1 MNVSA
6 RSYVAAGIAA
16 LTAGVI
22 AIPTSVS
29 PPASLSASVQKEQVA
44 LLAAARSFTA
54 PIQPPVAFVV
64 LAPPHAVAPT
74 AAPNSSPGGVV
85 KASPTAAPAAAQAAL
100 AGLPGI
106 QNAIINAYN
115 VIDPWVDY
123 GVNVA
128 QYAVGWIPVVG
139 IFAPQIGIFYY
150 DLIEPIAT
158 SAIFNTA
165 YVLGGSIGLVQGI
178 SNVINDSINAGIGF
192 VNAEINWALS
202 FLPPLPPLPF
212 AAAQTT
218 TLKVAAE
225 PTAQATTEAVDE
237 KHEPGVATSAEPT
250 AKPAADPAAPE
261 APKSPTQPATDAAT
275 EPATPKPETEPATEA
290 VTPKPGAEPVKKP
303 ESTTTGSSGGVA
315 AQGEVR
321 GGTQSATDEKKPG
334 DSKPDEKTPAS
345 KPDDKG
351 DKGDKGDG
359 DTASTA
365 NTPAES
371 SQGTKTS
378 EASKTGDADK
388 GGDANKSVGSAH
400 GA

>member
-1 MNVSA
+1 MNVSS
-6 RSYVAAGIAA
+6 RSYVASGIAA

-22 AIPTSVS
+22 AIPTSAEL
-29 PPASLSASVQKEQVA
+29 PAALTPLSASVQKERVA

-54 PIQPPVAFVV
+54 PVQPPVAFVV

-74 AAPNSSPGGVV
+74 AAPNSVV
-85 KASPTAAPAAAQAAL
+85 KAAPTEAAAPAAQAAL
-100 AGLPGI
+100 AGFPGI

-115 VIDPWVDY
+115 VINPWVDY

-128 QYAVGWIPVVG
+128 EYAVGWIPVVG

-202 FLPPLPPLPF
+202 FLPPLPPIPF

-218 TLKVAAE
+218 ALKVAAG
-225 PTAQATTEAVDE
+225 PTAQATTQTVDE
-237 KHEPGVATSAEPT
+237 KHEPGVTSAEPT

-261 APKSPTQPATDAAT
+261 APKSPTQPATDTAT
-275 EPATPKPETEPATEA
+275 EPATPKPETEP
-290 VTPKPGAEPVKKP
+290 VKKP
-303 ESTTTGSSGGVA
+303 ESSTTGSSGGLA

-321 GGTQSATDEKKPG
+321 GGTQSATD
-334 DSKPDEKTPAS
+334 SKTPDEKTTAS
-345 KPDDKG
+345 KPDAS
-351 DKGDKGDG
+351 KGDKGDG
-359 DTASTA
+359 DTGSTA
-365 NTPAES
+365 NKPAES
-371 SQGTKTS
+371 SPGTKTS

-388 GGDANKSVGSAH
+388 TDDA
-400 GA
+400 

>member
-22 AIPTSVS
+22 AIPTSAEL
-29 PPASLSASVQKEQVA
+29 PAALTPLSASVQKEQVA
-44 LLAAARSFTA
+44 LLAAAGSFTT
-54 PIQPPVAFVV
+54 PIKVPVAFVV
-64 LAPPHAVAPT
+64 LDPPHAVAP
-74 AAPNSSPGGVV
+74 NSSPGAVA
-85 KASPTAAPAAAQAAL
+85 KASPTAVAAGAPSAQAAL
-100 AGLPGI
+100 VGFPGI

-115 VIDPWVDY
+115 VINPWVDY

-128 QYAVGWIPVVG
+128 QYAVGWIPVASF
-139 IFAPQIGIFYY
+139 FAPQIGIVYY
-150 DLIEPIAT
+150 SLIEPIVT
-158 SAIFNTA
+158 SAVYNTA

-202 FLPPLPPLPF
+202 FLPPLPPIPF

-218 TLKVAAE
+218 ALKVAAG
-225 PTAQATTEAVDE
+225 PTTQATTDTVGE

-261 APKSPTQPATDAAT
+261 APKSPTQPATGTAT

-290 VTPKPGAEPVKKP
+290 VTPKPEAEPVKKP
-303 ESTTTGSSGGVA
+303 GSTTTRSSGGLA

-321 GGTQSATDEKKPG
+321 GGTQSATD
-334 DSKPDEKTPAS
+334 STKTPAA
-345 KPDDKG
+345 KPDAST
-351 DKGDKGDG
+351 GDKGDG
-359 DTASTA
+359 DAASTA
-365 NTPAES
+365 NKPAES
-371 SQGTKTS
+371 PHGTKTT
-378 EASKTGDADK
+378 EASKTGDAEK
-388 GGDANKSVGSAH
+388 TGDANNSVGSAH